1 MAGSLRFR
9 AEAGVARLLFDNP
22 RRLNAI
28 DAEMWRA
35 LPGLLARVAGDPS
48 IRVLV
53 LAGAGERAFCAGN
66 DVSEFDAIR
75 ADPEAAERYN
85 ALQRSAAEA
94 LLGLNKPV
102 VAAVHGHCLGAGLE
116 FALMSDLRICTA
128 DARLGVP
135 AVKLGLPY
143 RLEDILKVVEVAG
156 LARAREMVLLG
167 RQYGGDEAFA
177 LGLAHRLVPDRA
189 ALAEAADGIARE
201 LAENAP
207 LSLAAAKVAFREA
220 ARRDAPP
227 DLDLAR
233 RFADACYASRD
244 YAEGRAAR
252 REKRPPRFEG
262 R

>member
-1 MAGSLRFR
+1 M
-9 AEAGVARLLFDNP
+9 
-22 RRLNAI
+22 
-28 DAEMWRA
+28 
-35 LPGLLARVAGDPS
+35 
-48 IRVLV
+48 
-53 LAGAGERAFCAGN
+53 
-66 DVSEFDAIR
+66 
-75 ADPEAAERYN
+75 
-85 ALQRSAAEA
+85 QRTAAEA
-94 LLGLNKPV
+94 VRELNKPV
-102 VAAVHGHCLGAGLE
+102 VAAVHGYCLGAGLE
-116 FALMSDLRICTA
+116 SALMADFRICTA

-143 RLEDILKVVEVAG
+143 RLEDILKVVDVVG

-167 RQYGGDEAFA
+167 RQYGGEEAFA
-177 LGLAHRLVPDRA
+177 LGVAHRLVPDRA
-189 ALAEAADGIARE
+189 ALAEAANEIARE
-201 LAENAP
+201 LAGNAP

-233 RFADACYASRD
+233 RFADACYASHD

>member
-1 MAGSLRFR
+1 MTELLSFHADAGI
-9 AEAGVARLLFDNP
+9 ARLLFDNP

-28 DAEMWRA
+28 NAEMWRA
-35 LPGLLARVAGDPS
+35 LPGLLARVAEEPS

-53 LAGAGERAFCAGN
+53 LAGAGERAFCTGN

-75 ADPEAAERYN
+75 ADPAAAERYN
-85 ALQRSAAEA
+85 AMQRTAAEA
-94 LLGLNKPV
+94 VRELNKPV
-102 VAAVHGHCLGAGLE
+102 VAAVHGYCLGAGLE
-116 FALMSDLRICTA
+116 FALMSDIRICTA

-143 RLEDILKVVEVAG
+143 RLEDILKVVDAVG

-177 LGLAHRLVPDRA
+177 LGLAHRLVSDRA
-189 ALAEAADGIARE
+189 ALAEVANEIARE
-201 LAENAP
+201 LAGNAP

-220 ARRDAPP
+220 ARRDAAP

-233 RFADACYASRD
+233 RFADACYASHD

>member
-1 MAGSLRFR
+1 MTELLRFH
-9 AEAGVARLLFDNP
+9 ADAGIARLLFDNP

-28 DAEMWRA
+28 NAEMWRA
-35 LPGLLARVAGDPS
+35 LPGLLARVAEEPS

-53 LAGAGERAFCAGN
+53 LAGAGERAFCGGN

-75 ADPEAAERYN
+75 ADPAAAECYN
-85 ALQRSAAEA
+85 AMQRTAAEA
-94 LLGLNKPV
+94 VRELNKPV
-102 VAAVHGHCLGAGLE
+102 VAAVHGYCLGAGLE
-116 FALMSDLRICTA
+116 FALMSDFRICTA

-143 RLEDILKVVEVAG
+143 RLEDILKVVDVVG

-167 RQYGGDEAFA
+167 RQYGGEEAFA
-177 LGLAHRLVPDRA
+177 LGIVHRLVPDRA
-189 ALAEAADGIARE
+189 ALAEAANEIARE

-233 RFADACYASRD
+233 RFADACYASYD